1 MWAMDAL
8 VAMEL
13 RTLYRKILGM
23 ARTSLSG
30 PRSSFCTRL
39 HSWEDDELWEA
50 QLNKGL
56 FQKEGALSLNPKL
69 RHSGIVLFSRGKC
82 LLT

>member
-1 MWAMDAL
+1 MDAL
-8 VAMEL
+8 VAVEL

-23 ARTSLSG
+23 ARTSLNG
-30 PRSSFCTRL
+30 PWSSFCTRL
-39 HSWEDDELWEA
+39 QSWEEDELWEA
-50 QLNKGL
+50 QLNLGL
-56 FQKEGALSLNPKL
+56 FQKEGTLSLNPKL